1 MADEPEVYEFARSGR
16 ERVRIWAHTFKNRPV
31 VSVHIFYREARTGAW
46 KPTRKGITLGRQ
58 FLPLLADSVC
68 RLRDRLAAA
77 EDDQPADSE

>member
-1 MADEPEVYEFARSGR
+1 MAEEPEVYEFARSDR

-58 FLPLLADSVC
+58 FLTQLTDALCS
-68 RLRDRLAAA
+68 LRD
-77 EDDQPADSE
+77 QFGAD